1 MYAIFFTLYATTAQ
15 VAVPKGRSVTGLT
28 YKNCILKKVRKHFVK
43 RRPKTGLKGVKL
55 LHDNALCRKSKVVTD
70 FLNKEKVKVLPH
82 PPYSPVPVRLLSI
95 SALEK
100 TFSWT
105 SLWFPACLGLWNL
118 SVSFEYTTK
127 RL

>member
-1 MYAIFFTLYATTAQ
+1 MYAIFFTPYATTVQ

-28 YKNCILKKVRKHFVK
+28 YKICILKKVRKHFVK

-55 LHDNALCRKSKVVTD
+55 LYDNAPCHKSKVMTG

-82 PPYSPVPVRLLSI
+82 PLYSLDLSPCDFFLFPRLKI
-95 SALEK
+95 
-100 TFSWT
+100 TFSCT
-105 SLWFPACLGLWNL
+105 SLWFPACLGLWDL

-127 RL
+127 